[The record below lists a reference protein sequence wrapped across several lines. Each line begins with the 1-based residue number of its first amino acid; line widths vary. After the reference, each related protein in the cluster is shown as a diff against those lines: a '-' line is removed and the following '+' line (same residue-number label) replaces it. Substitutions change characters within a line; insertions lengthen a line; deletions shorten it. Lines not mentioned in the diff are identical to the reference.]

1 MESMSE
7 QQEYIIRT
15 ESAYAYTYGLG
26 KVVSPGVAYFERG
39 TYGLTKEQLT
49 AKLKALGKAV
59 LR

>member
-1 MESMSE
+1 MSE

>member
-1 MESMSE
+1 MSD

-39 TYGLTKEQLT
+39 TYGLTKEELN
-49 AKLKALGKAV
+49 AALKKLGKET

>member
-15 ESAYAYTYGLG
+15 ESARAYTYGLG

-39 TYGLTKEQLT
+39 TYGLTKEELN
-49 AKLKALGKAV
+49 AALKKVGKV
-59 LR
+59 TLR